1 MTYQTTLLQLT
12 GFVLSLGTGLFL
24 SDVSRGE
31 ELTFERDIRPI
42 LRAHCLDCHGAVEE
56 LKGGLDLR
64 QVRLMQKGGESGT
77 ALVVGDAHTSLLL
90 ERIRSK
96 EMPPGEMKVNE
107 KELEILTRWVNEGAK
122 TARPEPETIPPGLG
136 ITPEERAFWSFQP
149 IKRVTEPQV
158 RPDQQAR
165 VRNSIDHF
173 LLAQMPEGL
182 SFADDADRQ
191 TLILRAY
198 FDLTGL
204 PPASEQLLQWKNDP
218 ADDWYARMIESLLA
232 SPHYGE
238 RWARHWL
245 DVAGYADSDGYTVND
260 TERAWAWKYR
270 DYVIRSFNADKP
282 FDRFITEQ
290 IAGDELAGPKQ
301 GDLTAEQI
309 ELLTA
314 TGYLRM
320 AADGTGSGEDNPT
333 ARNQVI
339 GDTIKIVSTSLLGLS
354 VGCAQ
359 CHDHRYDPIP
369 QTDYYALRA
378 VFAPSLDWQTWQFPS
393 QRLVSLYTEVDR
405 QKAAAASAEAAAIGV
420 EREAKQ
426 KEYMA
431 QALEK
436 ELMKYEEPLR
446 TTLRVAYQT
455 EAAQRTP
462 EQTDLL
468 NKNPS
473 VNISPGVLYQYLPEA
488 AEDLKKYDARIAE
501 ANGKRPPEEFLAILT
516 EPAGHLPETHLFYRG
531 DFLQPKGV
539 IQPAGLTAA
548 CPEDARYE
556 IPVDDA
562 SLPTSGRRLAFA
574 KWLTGRENPLV
585 SRVIVN
591 RIWLHHFGRG
601 LVPTPADFGRLGV
614 APTHPELLDWLAD
627 EFVQS
632 GWSVKHLHRLILSST
647 AWRQSSRKVAM
658 HETLDPDNRFY
669 SRQVIARLDAELVRD
684 RLLAATGRLSAQQ
697 FGAPVPIAEDDA
709 GQVVIDDKETR
720 RSLYVKVRRSQPVA
734 MLQAF
739 DAPVMEVNCERRPV
753 STVATQSL
761 MMMNSGTILSHAAAL
776 AERCR
781 KEASMATAEQLAALP
796 TLPSAPIGCLAV
808 WLWQHERDHEEDR
821 IIHCPAPFHWFAIPS
836 QCDAS

>member
-1 MTYQTTLLQLT
+1 
-12 GFVLSLGTGLFL
+12 
-24 SDVSRGE
+24 
-31 ELTFERDIRPI
+31 
-42 LRAHCLDCHGAVEE
+42 
-56 LKGGLDLR
+56 
-64 QVRLMQKGGESGT
+64 
-77 ALVVGDAHTSLLL
+77 
-90 ERIRSK
+90 
-96 EMPPGEMKVNE
+96 
-107 KELEILTRWVNEGAK
+107 
-122 TARPEPETIPPGLG
+122 
-136 ITPEERAFWSFQP
+136 
-149 IKRVTEPQV
+149 
-158 RPDQQAR
+158 
-165 VRNSIDHF
+165 
-173 LLAQMPEGL
+173 L

-548 CPEDARYE
+548 SPEDARYE

-585 SRVIVN
+585 ARVIVN

-658 HETLDPDNRFY
+658 HETLDPDNRYLFSSGDCKARCGAG
-669 SRQVIARLDAELVRD
+669 SRS
-684 RLLAATGRLSAQQ
+684 LLAATGRLSAQQ
-697 FGAPVPIAEDDA
+697 FGAP
-709 GQVVIDDKETR
+709 
-720 RSLYVKVRRSQPVA
+720 
-734 MLQAF
+734 
-739 DAPVMEVNCERRPV
+739 
-753 STVATQSL
+753 
-761 MMMNSGTILSHAAAL
+761 
-776 AERCR
+776 
-781 KEASMATAEQLAALP
+781 
-796 TLPSAPIGCLAV
+796 APIGRRC
-808 WLWQHERDHEEDR
+808 WPGRD
-821 IIHCPAPFHWFAIPS
+821 
-836 QCDAS
+836 

>member
-1 MTYQTTLLQLT
+1 VTRSR
-12 GFVLSLGTGLFL
+12 LS
-24 SDVSRGE
+24 
-31 ELTFERDIRPI
+31 
-42 LRAHCLDCHGAVEE
+42 A
-56 LKGGLDLR
+56 
-64 QVRLMQKGGESGT
+64 RL
-77 ALVVGDAHTSLLL
+77 
-90 ERIRSK
+90 
-96 EMPPGEMKVNE
+96 
-107 KELEILTRWVNEGAK
+107 
-122 TARPEPETIPPGLG
+122 
-136 ITPEERAFWSFQP
+136 
-149 IKRVTEPQV
+149 
-158 RPDQQAR
+158 
-165 VRNSIDHF
+165 
-173 LLAQMPEGL
+173 
-182 SFADDADRQ
+182 
-191 TLILRAY
+191 
-198 FDLTGL
+198 
-204 PPASEQLLQWKNDP
+204 
-218 ADDWYARMIESLLA
+218 
-232 SPHYGE
+232 
-238 RWARHWL
+238 
-245 DVAGYADSDGYTVND
+245 
-260 TERAWAWKYR
+260 
-270 DYVIRSFNADKP
+270 
-282 FDRFITEQ
+282 
-290 IAGDELAGPKQ
+290 
-301 GDLTAEQI
+301 
-309 ELLTA
+309 
-314 TGYLRM
+314 
-320 AADGTGSGEDNPT
+320 
-333 ARNQVI
+333 
-339 GDTIKIVSTSLLGLS
+339 LLGLS

-473 VNISPGVLYQYLPEA
+473 VNISPGVLYQYLPDA

-548 CPEDARYE
+548 SPEDARYE

-585 SRVIVN
+585 ARVIVN

-632 GWSVKHLHRLILSST
+632 GWSVKHLHRLITVINRVETVFSQGCDARDIGSGQSVLFSSDDCK
-647 AWRQSSRKVAM
+647 ARCGAGSRSAFGS
-658 HETLDPDNRFY
+658 DR
-669 SRQVIARLDAELVRD
+669 SAE
-684 RLLAATGRLSAQQ
+684 
-697 FGAPVPIAEDDA
+697 
-709 GQVVIDDKETR
+709 
-720 RSLYVKVRRSQPVA
+720 
-734 MLQAF
+734 
-739 DAPVMEVNCERRPV
+739 C
-753 STVATQSL
+753 STVWRA
-761 MMMNSGTILSHAAAL
+761 GTDCGR
-776 AERCR
+776 RCW
-781 KEASMATAEQLAALP
+781 P
-796 TLPSAPIGCLAV
+796 
-808 WLWQHERDHEEDR
+808 D
-821 IIHCPAPFHWFAIPS
+821 
-836 QCDAS
+836 CD